1 MLFVTISR
9 KFILNLQP
17 NIFKK
22 GKKTLY
28 LTEETFTS
36 VLGELPHGKFPLVK
50 LARGEFPPGMF
61 PRDKL
66 PCGKLPRIY

>member
-1 MLFVTISR
+1 MPKLPSYRNQSIDLLC
-9 KFILNLQP
+9 KF
-17 NIFKK
+17 F
-22 GKKTLY
+22 KKTLY

-36 VLGELPHGKFPLVK
+36 VLGELPLGKFPLVK
-50 LARGEFPPGMF
+50 LARGEFPRGML